1 MPRLR
6 GGPPTARLKPAV
18 YNNMPFETFSFL
30 GATISL
36 ECTILLLGAALY
48 LDYRRSER
56 RRWFRGHLERILQ
69 GNPARTLVD
78 MADAA

>member
-1 MPRLR
+1 MH
-6 GGPPTARLKPAV
+6 
-18 YNNMPFETFSFL
+18 FETFSLL

-48 LDYRRSER
+48 LDYRRAER
-56 RRWFRGHLERILQ
+56 RRWLRGHLERILQ
-69 GNPARTLVD
+69 GDRAETLVD

>member
-1 MPRLR
+1 ME
-6 GGPPTARLKPAV
+6 
-18 YNNMPFETFSFL
+18 FEMFSTL

-36 ECTILLLGAALY
+36 ECTILLLGSALF
-48 LDYRRSER
+48 LDYRRALR

-69 GNPARTLVD
+69 GNREPELMD

>member
-1 MPRLR
+1 M
-6 GGPPTARLKPAV
+6 PAV
-18 YNNMPFETFSFL
+18 YNNMQFETFSFL

-56 RRWFRGHLERILQ
+56 RRWFRGHLERMLQ